1 MFNLLIFLIIT
12 LFGITLYLTNKNKKI
27 PWQFIMFV
35 LIIMIGVLLLLGF
48 RFTPYS
54 ALPNGTKAVKSVDTV
69 YGKAILYEDVNN
81 YTFGLANIHRN
92 IGFLYYYAG
101 GTSDYFIEGNEPF
114 EAAGIG
120 RDEEDGFIVGVRTN
134 DPNIKYIVIGNHVE
148 KLKRSD
154 TYNFTMDTV
163 LKYQDSYHIEKVVN
177 NYALFVFD
185 EYSEETWTI
194 RALDK
199 DGYLVADKL
208 FGEGEARYIDW

>member
-12 LFGITLYLTNKNKKI
+12 LIGITLYLTYKNKKI
-27 PWQFIMFV
+27 PWRFIMIV

-54 ALPNGTKAVKSVDTV
+54 ALPTGTKAVKSIDTV

-81 YTFGLANIHRN
+81 NTFGLANIHRN
-92 IGFLYYYAG
+92 IGFLYYDAG
-101 GTSDYFIEGNEPF
+101 GTSDYFLEGNEPF

-120 RDEEDGFIVGVRTN
+120 RDEEDGFIVGVRTR
-134 DPNIKYIVIGNHVE
+134 DTNIKYIVVGNHLE

-154 TYNFTMDTV
+154 TYSFTMDTV
-163 LKYQDSYHIEKVVN
+163 EKYRGSYHLEEVVN
-177 NYALFVFD
+177 NHALFVLD
-185 EYSEETWTI
+185 EYSEATWTI

-199 DGYLVADKL
+199 DGHLIADKL
-208 FGEGEARYIDW
+208 FEAGEARYIDW